1 MNTLNK
7 ANEEIIVGL
16 DIGTTKICVIVAK
29 KVENNKLEILGSG
42 EVPSRGVQDGE
53 VKNIRDTAEDIR
65 HAVEKA
71 EQKTGIKIHNV
82 FVGIAGAHIKSKIF
96 NLGVTRN
103 NYNTLIDYDDI
114 KLLEDQVRS
123 LNHSAGEK
131 MISFRPQEFFV
142 DNEVPINNNPIG
154 VKGNRLEA
162 KWHVITGNENS
173 SINIEQSVK
182 LAQLIVTDIDL
193 EPLASAAAVL
203 TKEQMEEGV
212 CLLDIGGGTTD
223 MAIFSEGLIRH
234 TAIIPLAGEYMTK
247 VIQRNLN
254 ISANAAKRL
263 KESNKVTNALYQH
276 LSKDKNF
283 SIISIPG
290 QKPITFEQR
299 YYCQI
304 INACL
309 DKIFSLVNTEITASG
324 FRKKLNAGIVITGG
338 GAMIPHLKDFVEQ
351 CTGIH
356 TQIGLP
362 ISRLSN
368 LQDKSYVQTRYAT
381 GIGLALLAA
390 DRYNNK
396 TTNVIV
402 QDKEEEIK
410 SAISQLDIIEDKPKS
425 FTLFNRLK
433 KSFSDMLLDETP
445 IDFDK

>member
-1 MNTLNK
+1 MNTFNK
-7 ANEEIIVGL
+7 SNEDIIVGL
-16 DIGTTKICVIVAK
+16 DIGTTKICVIVAR
-29 KVENNKLEILGSG
+29 KVENNKLELLGSG

-53 VKNIRDTAEDIR
+53 VKNIRDTADDIR
-65 HAVEKA
+65 QAIDKA
-71 EQKTGIKIHNV
+71 ELKTGLKIKEV

-103 NYNTLIDYDDI
+103 NYDTLIDYEDI

-173 SINIEQSVK
+173 SINIEQSVT
-182 LAQLIVTDIDL
+182 LAHLKVTDIDL

-247 VIQRNLN
+247 VIQKNLN

-263 KESNKVTNALYQH
+263 KESNKVTSALFQH

-309 DKIFSLVNTEITASG
+309 EKIFSLVNNEITASG

-338 GAMIPHLKDFVEQ
+338 GAMIPKLNDFVEQ
-351 CTGIH
+351 YTGIH

-368 LQDKSYVQTRYAT
+368 LQDKSFVQPKYST

-390 DRYNNK
+390 DRMNQKIQNH
-396 TTNVIV
+396 IV
-402 QDKEEEIK
+402 EKEDIEDASIDEQIE
-410 SAISQLDIIEDKPKS
+410 SISQKPKS
-425 FTLFNRLK
+425 FNLFNRLK